1 VGVNNLVSI
10 VTVVYNNASTIRDAI
25 ESVLSQDYP
34 NIQYIIIDGG
44 STDGTLQII
53 EEYRSRIHTVI
64 SEKDKGI
71 FNAMNKGLGLCQG
84 EWSAILNSDD
94 VYAASD
100 VISKVNAE
108 FDKTSCDAVYGDLV
122 YVAPDNLNK
131 VIRYWKSGKYHRN
144 NFLYGWMPAH
154 PSFFIR
160 TKYYRQF
167 GVFREELII
176 SADYELMV
184 RMLYKHKLT
193 ASWIP
198 KVLVKMRTGGNSDGD
213 LSRRIRAN
221 QEDKT
226 SWTVNDLSPY
236 WFTLFLKPLRK
247 IGQFIPRRNIQ

>member
-1 VGVNNLVSI
+1 MSNLVSI
-10 VTVVYNNASTIRDAI
+10 LTVVYNNASTIRDAI
-25 ESVLSQDYP
+25 ESVLAQDYP

-53 EEYRSRIHTVI
+53 EEYRSRIHTII

-94 VYAASD
+94 VYASHD

-108 FDKTSCDAVYGDLV
+108 FERTGCDAVYGDLV

-131 VIRYWKSGKYHRN
+131 VIRHWKSGKYN
-144 NFLYGWMPAH
+144 KKAFLYGWMPAH
-154 PSFFIR
+154 PSFFLR
-160 TKYYRQF
+160 TKYYKQF

-184 RMLYKHKLT
+184 RMLYKHNLS

-198 KVLVKMRTGGNSDGD
+198 FVLVKMRTGGNSDGD

-221 QEDKT
+221 QEDKA
-226 SWTVNDLSPY
+226 SWTVNGLRPY
-236 WFTLFLKPLRK
+236 WFTLLLKPFRK
-247 IGQFIPRRNIQ
+247 IGQFIPRKVTA

>member
-1 VGVNNLVSI
+1 MNNLVSI

-25 ESVLSQDYP
+25 ESVLAQDYP

-44 STDGTLQII
+44 STDGTLEII
-53 EEYRSRIHTVI
+53 EEYRSRIHTII

-71 FNAMNKGLGLCQG
+71 FNAMNKGIGLCLG

-94 VYAASD
+94 VYASNE

-108 FDKTSCDAVYGDLV
+108 FDRTACDAVYGDLL

-131 VIRYWKSGKYHRN
+131 VIRYWKSGKYN
-144 NFLYGWMPAH
+144 KNAFLYGWMPAH

-160 TKYYRQF
+160 TKYYRQY

-184 RMLYKHKLT
+184 RMLYKHNLS

-198 KVLVKMRTGGNSDGD
+198 AVLVKMRTGGNSDGD
-213 LSRRIRAN
+213 FSRRIRAN
-221 QEDKT
+221 REDKI
-226 SWTVNDLSPY
+226 SWTVNGLKPY
-236 WFTLFLKPLRK
+236 WFTLILKPFRK
-247 IGQFIPRRNIQ
+247 IGQFIPRKTTN

>member
-1 VGVNNLVSI
+1 MSNLVSI
-10 VTVVYNNASTIRDAI
+10 LTVVYNNASTIRDAI

-44 STDGTLQII
+44 STDGTLEII
-53 EEYRSRIHTVI
+53 EEYRSRIHTII

-71 FNAMNKGLGLCQG
+71 FNAMNKGLALCQG

-94 VYAASD
+94 VYASKD

-108 FDKTSCDAVYGDLV
+108 FDRTGCDAVYGDLV

-131 VIRYWKSGKYHRN
+131 VIRHWKSGEYHKN
-144 NFLYGWMPAH
+144 AFLYGWMPAH
-154 PSFFIR
+154 PSFFLR

-184 RMLYKHKLT
+184 RMLFKHNLS

-198 KVLVKMRTGGNSDGD
+198 FVLVKMRTGGNSDGD

-221 QEDKT
+221 QEDKA
-226 SWTVNDLSPY
+226 SWAVNGLSPY
-236 WFTLFLKPLRK
+236 WFTLLLKPFRK
-247 IGQFIPRRNIQ
+247 IGQFIPRKSKL